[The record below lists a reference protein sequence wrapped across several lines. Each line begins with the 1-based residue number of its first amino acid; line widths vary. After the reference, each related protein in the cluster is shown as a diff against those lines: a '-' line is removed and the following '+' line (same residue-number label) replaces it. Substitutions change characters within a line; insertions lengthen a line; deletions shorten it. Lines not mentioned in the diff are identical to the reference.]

1 MSATQPSRSGG
12 PDRGGWY
19 QADLHPDGSAGGN
32 NRSPGSPP
40 LQTCS
45 GGGNLP
51 RAGLERVGRGHH
63 NACGIVGT
71 TDQPDMRWLLTNGRG
86 GPSAQN
92 GGSRVGGPPY
102 PLRQV
107 TGYHD
112 RVVPVLCPRMSTGRT
127 AGIGWAITGIVLSC
141 GALLHGRGSRK
152 GVAKDW
158 WPLFDLVA
166 AWRFVPLDVWLGL
179 GAQQPVKLCIDVQD
193 GVLIIMRAG

>member
-112 RVVPVLCPRMSTGRT
+112 RVVPVLCPPTDVHWADGRHRMGHYRDCLVLRSFAARSRISVRVSPRTGGRSSTSSQHGGLSRWT
-127 AGIGWAITGIVLSC
+127 SGW
-141 GALLHGRGSRK
+141 GSAPSSR
-152 GVAKDW
+152 
-158 WPLFDLVA
+158 
-166 AWRFVPLDVWLGL
+166 
-179 GAQQPVKLCIDVQD
+179 
-193 GVLIIMRAG
+193 